1 MAGATVITC
10 KWHGLFVLIL
20 RDVSLRYLHGLEPM
34 NIDMEKEFRILSG
47 QNMMSKN
54 LLSIDKLVGP
64 NDLVLEASS
73 PRNKVIIFLLTEG
86 GY

>member
-1 MAGATVITC
+1 
-10 KWHGLFVLIL
+10 
-20 RDVSLRYLHGLEPM
+20 M